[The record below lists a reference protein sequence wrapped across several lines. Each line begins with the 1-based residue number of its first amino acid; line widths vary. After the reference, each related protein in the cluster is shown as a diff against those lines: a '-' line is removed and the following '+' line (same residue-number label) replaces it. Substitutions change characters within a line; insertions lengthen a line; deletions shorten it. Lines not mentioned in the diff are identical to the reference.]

1 MLLGVVRLYEG
12 FLGTF
17 FLVIVEAWKFA
28 GVLFRNAICED
39 VVEDCDQFFDVP
51 CVCVCSFRG
60 FSGQGTLIL
69 LNCTF
74 ASKAAIIQPVDLLSR
89 RSLPASPQE
98 LTEKS
103 PTQAGTGAHLPYC
116 NYSVPVHL

>member
-17 FLVIVEAWKFA
+17 FLVSVEAWKFA

-51 CVCVCSFRG
+51 CVCVLFVARDVDFAELHLRFKGSHHSTCRLIVK
-60 FSGQGTLIL
+60 TL
-69 LNCTF
+69 C
-74 ASKAAIIQPVDLLSR
+74 ACQPAGVDREESN
-89 RSLPASPQE
+89 
-98 LTEKS
+98 
-103 PTQAGTGAHLPYC
+103 TGWDWRTSAVL
-116 NYSVPVHL
+116 